1 VHTAYHEPIFV
12 KLAKAVIVQGTH
24 NAGPKALSQEGLTL
38 CDVFPGFIY
47 KLPLLFIRMGFHPLP
62 KICPF
67 YVGMVLEITVAAIVR
82 TSVAGEAD
90 LPGYVVV
97 LLFHPDIKE
106 GQLFKQMVLHSSWF
120 SRFRTVSYLP
130 L

>member
-1 VHTAYHEPIFV
+1 
-12 KLAKAVIVQGTH
+12 
-24 NAGPKALSQEGLTL
+24 
-38 CDVFPGFIY
+38 
-47 KLPLLFIRMGFHPLP
+47 
-62 KICPF
+62 
-67 YVGMVLEITVAAIVR
+67 MVLEITVAAIVR
-82 TSVAGEAD
+82 TFVAGEAD